1 MEQSAEDAGFTVAA
15 AMAPGEP
22 EPLVEDGSA
31 SNVPSRH
38 LVLSTERENAGVGLS
53 IEVATLCQ
61 VLPADKT
68 IRLDQRLAEEDIMPL
83 FDGSG
88 WAGTRVWEAAVIL
101 TDEVIDRYGPALA
114 GGCRVVEL
122 GCGLG
127 LPGMA
132 CAALGANAVL
142 TDVEEV
148 LEILTRN
155 VASNF
160 GGGAGTGSCKAA
172 ALRWEPEA
180 ARALADDAGGVFD
193 LVLCCDCVFEP
204 LYGESW
210 KALVDCL
217 NVLCSGPATTALIS
231 VTQRNH
237 SGIDRFLARAAEQL
251 QVELL
256 CSVPSEAAVGAPA
269 VDVYAMRR
277 PGPVLGGAPD

>member
-1 MEQSAEDAGFTVAA
+1 MEPHAADLSPPED
-15 AMAPGEP
+15 
-22 EPLVEDGSA
+22 EDGSA

-38 LVLSTERENAGVGLS
+38 LVLSTEREAAGIGLS
-53 IEVATLCQ
+53 IEVATLCR
-61 VLPADKT
+61 VLPAGRT
-68 IRLDQRLAEEDIMPL
+68 IRLDQRLAEEDIAPL

-101 TDEVIDRYGPALA
+101 TDEVIDRYGPTLA

-132 CAALGANAVL
+132 CAALGAHVVL

-160 GGGAGTGSCKAA
+160 GGGAVAGAADGPGSCKAA
-172 ALRWEPEA
+172 ALRWEPVA
-180 ARALADDAGGVFD
+180 AQALAEDAGGAFD

-217 NVLCSGPATTALIS
+217 EVLCSGPGTTALIS

-251 QVELL
+251 QVECL

-277 PGPVLGGAPD
+277 PGPVLAGPPD